1 MYVDAVKSGLL
12 ADMGAERWHT
22 LCAIASYMNAK
33 GECFPTQEQIA
44 RGIGTSRTAANKRI
58 RRLLDYRWNDKPVIT
73 ALKRRS
79 GKGTWENTIYTIMP
93 ISQLAIFNNGGERDD
108 QDISAQV
115 FI

>member
-1 MYVDAVKSGLL
+1 
-12 ADMGAERWHT
+12 
-22 LCAIASYMNAK
+22 MNAK